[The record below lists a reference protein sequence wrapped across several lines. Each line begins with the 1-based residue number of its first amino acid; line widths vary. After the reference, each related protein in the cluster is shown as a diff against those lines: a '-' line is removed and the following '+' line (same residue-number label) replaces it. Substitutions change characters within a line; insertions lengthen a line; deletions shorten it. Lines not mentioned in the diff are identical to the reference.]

1 MNTDSILFPQYPLS
15 DTVMAVLALLPKEQR
30 AVAGVGNS
38 QVVLLI
44 PNRVSGT
51 QVSPLGR

>member
-15 DTVMAVLALLPKEQR
+15 DTVMAVLALLPKGQR

-44 PNRVSGT
+44 PSRVSGT